1 MQLLYCLR
9 VNFMKLNEFIALIR
23 ESSGY
28 TQENFAGLFNLSRSA
43 IDKFEKKGFGISKEH
58 IESITKKLNI
68 NTRIINDNSVYPFYK
83 DNFYKLFML
92 TRGLVPG
99 FPGYEPLYSIIK
111 HAKNVK
117 LILLK
122 PELSGFKKYLDRS
135 LFETPTYAI
144 IVKDDKNNIFVL
156 RRKKDTDMIM
166 LGGGLENPLV
176 KISEIAKSES
186 IEISL
191 SISVQSISEEQYDML
206 KKWEPVQRE
215 NVEPF
220 FKNTKFSK
228 IYEPSDEEILLL
240 KKIKDSDFK
249 ISDLI
254 KYIDKKIK

>member
-1 MQLLYCLR
+1 
-9 VNFMKLNEFIALIR
+9 
-23 ESSGY
+23 
-28 TQENFAGLFNLSRSA
+28 
-43 IDKFEKKGFGISKEH
+43 
-58 IESITKKLNI
+58 
-68 NTRIINDNSVYPFYK
+68 
-83 DNFYKLFML
+83 
-92 TRGLVPG
+92 
-99 FPGYEPLYSIIK
+99 
-111 HAKNVK
+111 
-117 LILLK
+117 LK